1 MFDELSLVKALPV
14 LILQFLNYTR
24 HPCVHSLSLPHIPF
38 PLLTMIE
45 IEKLQRESA
54 FHSLLKQSKQF
65 EINQNTIS
73 LQHDKEV
80 LCMKWGE
87 SICGTQLCFKFQHL
101 EQWPRIAFPLHFNMQ
116 DLVFSGKLNE
126 CFFHIIGFLPWSKLN
141 FLSFTPTVIHRA
153 DLCHL
158 KYITGE
164 AKHWM
169 SALIITIA
177 LT

>member
-24 HPCVHSLSLPHIPF
+24 HPCVHSLCLPHIPF

-80 LCMKWGE
+80 LCMRWGE

-101 EQWPRIAFPLHFNMQ
+101 EQSPRIAFHLHLSWETGNIYFKNIW
-116 DLVFSGKLNE
+116 DLVLSRKLPNAYFTLLVFWPKANWIF
-126 CFFHIIGFLPWSKLN
+126 C
-141 FLSFTPTVIHRA
+141 LSPRQ
-153 DLCHL
+153 L
-158 KYITGE
+158 YIE
-164 AKHWM
+164 
-169 SALIITIA
+169 
-177 LT
+177 LTFVT